1 MPRPNLRRAR
11 PIVRDYCARHK
22 VSYTETSLFEAYGLV
37 VRYLNKVGLAGADT
51 FRCPLVQQYR
61 L

>member
-1 MPRPNLRRAR
+1 
-11 PIVRDYCARHK
+11 VRDYCARHK
-22 VSYTETSLFEAYGLV
+22 VSYTETSLLEAYGVV